1 MFKKFNFIF
10 LDKRID
16 IYAESFEQAE
26 IIAKEIMN
34 ELERLKSKE

>member
-10 LDKRID
+10 FGKLID
-16 IYAESFEQAE
+16 VYAESFEQAE

-34 ELERLKSKE
+34 ELEGLKSKE